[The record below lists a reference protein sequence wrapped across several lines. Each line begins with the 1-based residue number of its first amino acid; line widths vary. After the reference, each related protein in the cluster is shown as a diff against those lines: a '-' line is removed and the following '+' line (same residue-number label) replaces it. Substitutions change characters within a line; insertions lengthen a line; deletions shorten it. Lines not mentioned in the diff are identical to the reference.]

1 MTEVT
6 DGRREI
12 GARGEDIAVA
22 HLEGL
27 GWQVVDR
34 NWRCRTG
41 EIDVIA
47 VDPVGTTVFCEVK
60 TRSGYGFG
68 DPLEAIT
75 WEKQRRLRQLAATW
89 LQDHTA
95 KKVRVDGIGIV
106 LRRGHAPRI
115 THVRGI

>member
-1 MTEVT
+1 MTEET
-6 DGRREI
+6 DGRRSV

-27 GWQVVDR
+27 GWHVVER
-34 NWRCRTG
+34 NWRCGVG

-47 VDPVGTTVFCEVK
+47 HDPAGVTVFCEVK
-60 TRSGYGFG
+60 TRTGVGYG

-89 LQDHTA
+89 LHDHPSPRA
-95 KKVRVDGIGIV
+95 RIDGIGIV
-106 LRRGHAPRI
+106 LRRGQAPRI
-115 THVRGI
+115 SHVRGI